1 MSRIKKKIDNLGLIL
16 LFVAL
21 FIYFAFSSKHF
32 ASLTN
37 IMSLFA
43 QMVELGF
50 LTLGMAVSMLSG
62 GMDLSIGALAS
73 LGTVLL
79 AVFIGQ
85 MGWPMLPA
93 ILLVF
98 LLMLLAGLL
107 NGFLVAYLKVQS
119 MLATLG
125 TQSLFTG
132 IGLVISKGVTVRVPD
147 ESMRIFGRHLVFG
160 VIPFQILL
168 FTPVVIAIGIYIS
181 RSISGRQ
188 IYLVGCNEEAARFT
202 GINVKST
209 LLKVYLLSAAMA
221 FFAALVF
228 SSRISSGRADVL
240 NSKVLETVTAAVFG
254 GVSTLGGVGTIGG
267 AVLGVAI
274 ITIVRNGLDMMNV
287 SQFLQQVIVGSLLLI
302 TLALRNLKGKTSPL
316 VALRNKVCR
325 RIQ

>member
-1 MSRIKKKIDNLGLIL
+1 MPRLNKKIENLGLIL
-16 LFVAL
+16 LFVVL
-21 FIYFAFSSKHF
+21 FIFFAFSSKHF

-62 GMDLSIGALAS
+62 GMDLSIGALGS

-85 MGWPMLPA
+85 KGWPLLPA

-107 NGFLVAYLKVQS
+107 NGFLVAYLKIQS

-132 IGLVISKGVTVRVPD
+132 IGLVISKGITVRVPE

-168 FTPVVIAIGIYIS
+168 FIPVVIAVGIYIS

-202 GINVKST
+202 GINVKRT
-209 LLKVYLLSAAMA
+209 LMKVYLLSAAMA

-274 ITIVRNGLDMMNV
+274 ITIVSNGLDMMNV

-302 TLALRNLKGKTSPL
+302 TLALRNLKGKTSPF